1 MQKECQACV
10 KSCVNELN
18 QSVSFIHSYGVVMWS
33 ENREVGAETRDE
45 LIIRGKD
52 IKVGLPK
59 REGQLG
65 SVGDVVSR
73 TPGRTECQQ
82 VGEES
87 GVERV
92 KENSQEGKKGGG
104 SDRETRDLEEDQGQR

>member
-1 MQKECQACV
+1 M
-10 KSCVNELN
+10 
-18 QSVSFIHSYGVVMWS
+18 GV
-33 ENREVGAETRDE
+33 ETRDE
-45 LIIRGKD
+45 FIIREKD
-52 IKVGLPK
+52 IKGGLPK

-65 SVGDVVSR
+65 VGGGGDVVSR

-92 KENSQEGKKGGG
+92 KENPQEGVRKVEGLTG
-104 SDRETRDLEEDQGQR
+104 RPRDLEKDQGQQ